1 MVYLS
6 GENFIKYKKLR
17 DSNHVLLFM
26 ESPQRT
32 KAAHVTH
39 PSSSTKPAALRE
51 LLATRWH
58 YKKAKKKKKSKPLF
72 EDNVQWQTSHT
83 VTSSWQEPTCP
94 CRFGGISSCPI
105 LPSQD
110 FLRPSKELDFC
121 LLQTHPLETF
131 RRCKISPSIQR
142 KIFSSPQGTGKEI

>member
-58 YKKAKKKKKSKPLF
+58 YKKAKKKKKASLCLKTTCNDKLHTQSHPAGKSQPVPADLVASAPALF
-72 EDNVQWQTSHT
+72 FLPRISRDPAK
-83 VTSSWQEPTCP
+83 SW
-94 CRFGGISSCPI
+94 
-105 LPSQD
+105 
-110 FLRPSKELDFC
+110 
-121 LLQTHPLETF
+121 
-131 RRCKISPSIQR
+131 
-142 KIFSSPQGTGKEI
+142 IFVCYKLIP